1 MPGRPVREIHGA
13 DLDADKIEA
22 DLHFPLHINAC
33 LTSCESPL
41 GLVPTQI
48 DYGDYRKTDDVEIPF
63 RQVVAQPGG
72 NSVIQLEQ
80 IQQNASVN
88 VQL

>member
-1 MPGRPVREIHGA
+1 MKLYFDEQSGLLVRLVHYA
-13 DLDADKIEA
+13 D
-22 DLHFPLHINAC
+22 
-33 LTSCESPL
+33 SPL
-41 GLVPTQI
+41 GFVPTQI

-88 VQL
+88 DDKFIQPASSPAMPKAATH